1 MKTGKKKNTNKLIT
15 DSENIDDIKNHVLK
29 TPNLNLNKNENM
41 KNILNEEKNDIERIK
56 EVMDKS
62 KILKIEI
69 ISSSIEPKGN
79 CLIINP
85 LGLTTSQRE
94 EKDGI
99 TFFGYEKNK
108 NTNSID
114 YIIEPKGDKCDER
127 FYGKHFQINFNY
139 LDLNFT

>member
-99 TFFGYEKNK
+99 TFLVMKK
-108 NTNSID
+108 IKT
-114 YIIEPKGDKCDER
+114 
-127 FYGKHFQINFNY
+127 QIQ
-139 LDLNFT
+139 